1 MGETTATSTY
11 SQCHERPDRKQSCK
25 LIDALVWQPF
35 FAITYALGFAA
46 LTSAI
51 VHVILWHSKDIKD
64 AIFTARHERTD
75 DNIHNRYII
84 LLLSSLLGRLS

>member
-1 MGETTATSTY
+1 MGKTTTSSAH
-11 SQCHERPDRKQSCK
+11 SQSLELLRQNLDRYLPNSFF
-25 LIDALVWQPF
+25 WQPF

-64 AIFTARHERTD
+64 AIFTARHERGD
-75 DNIHNRYII
+75 DSIHNRYPI
-84 LLLSSLLGRLS
+84 LTYHPES